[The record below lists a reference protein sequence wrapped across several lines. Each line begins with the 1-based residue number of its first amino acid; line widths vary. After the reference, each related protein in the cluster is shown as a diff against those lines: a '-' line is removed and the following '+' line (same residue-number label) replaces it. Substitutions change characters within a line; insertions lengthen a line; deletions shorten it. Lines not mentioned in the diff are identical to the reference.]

1 MFALWLY
8 ATLEGVGSGREV
20 ARLALE
26 HDAYRWICGGVSV
39 NYHAIN
45 DFRAGNET
53 LMDELLTDNVASLA
67 AVGAISPER
76 VAQDGMRVRADA
88 GAASFRRQASL
99 DEHLSQASELVQTIK
114 ARAQADPGRGKRRAQ
129 AAKLRA
135 ALEREERIRAAL
147 EQLPEVAAAKKRN
160 GSKAEA
166 RASTTD
172 ADSRVM
178 KMGDGGFRPAYNVQ
192 FATTCEEQ
200 IIVGMDVVTA
210 GSDMAQLAPMVGQV
224 EQRLGRSPDEW
235 LVDGG
240 FPAHEQIDAV
250 VGKTEVYAPVPEP
263 GRRRTS
269 RVTRSSRTSTS
280 PSPMTP
286 RRWPNGE
293 RAWPAM
299 RPRKSTS
306 SARQRPNAS
315 THKRATEDCCAC
327 PCVAWPRSARWW
339 ACSCWRTTCCAWP
352 CSHPSSSV
360 GAQVHPQWPR
370 RPHERARNGPKAL
383 SAPQDR
389 EPGTNLGHCLRNST
403 TRAGDPVKHRQ
414 QSRQSTTE
422 KLTASESPS
431 SSLPSICGAVARR
444 QPHLRG
450 RVFVTD
456 RVACCMRKASSF
468 WCRPPR
474 GPPLPHGPQD
484 CWEGRTR
491 ETWVPISATND
502 LIKHR
507 ALLELP
513 AAHRRADLPRRA
525 PASNLGVSKADRDIA
540 LAQYEQSIQAG
551 FREVAD
557 ALASSRALAAQ
568 RAALEA
574 QVAVATQAQDLSRAR
589 YDAGADSFLVLLDA
603 QRTLYSAQQALV
615 ATRLAEQSKRVTL
628 YKAVGGGWKERT

>member
-1 MFALWLY
+1 MTTPSERDTEPAKASLFEDMREPSQAQVQRAQAEAARKQGQGSPRLLEPNRLQVELRASDLESLLPEEHRTRLVWGYVVRQDLSRLLEAVKARGSNAGPAAIDPRILFALWLY

-20 ARLALE
+20 ARLVLE

-67 AVGAISPER
+67 AVGAISLER

-114 ARAQADPGRGKRRAQ
+114 AQAQADPGQAKRHAQ

-172 ADSRVM
+172 ADARVM

-263 GRRRTS
+263 
-269 RVTRSSRTSTS
+269 
-280 PSPMTP
+280 
-286 RRWPNGE
+286 
-293 RAWPAM
+293 RAKKDEQGNEVEQDKHQPKPDDSEA
-299 RPRKSTS
+299 
-306 SARQRPNAS
+306 
-315 THKRATEDCCAC
+315 
-327 PCVAWPRSARWW
+327 VAKW
-339 ACSCWRTTCCAWP
+339 
-352 CSHPSSSV
+352 
-360 GAQVHPQWPR
+360 
-370 RPHERARNGPKAL
+370 RARM
-383 SAPQDR
+383 
-389 EPGTNLGHCLRNST
+389 
-403 TRAGDPVKHRQ
+403 
-414 QSRQSTTE
+414 
-422 KLTASESPS
+422 ASDEAKE
-431 SSLPSICGAVARR
+431 IY
-444 QPHLRG
+444 
-450 RVFVTD
+450 
-456 RVACCMRKASSF
+456 K
-468 WCRPPR
+468 
-474 GPPLPHGPQD
+474 
-484 CWEGRTR
+484 
-491 ETWVPISATND
+491 
-502 LIKHR
+502 
-507 ALLELP
+507 
-513 AAHRRADLPRRA
+513 
-525 PASNLGVSKADRDIA
+525 
-540 LAQYEQSIQAG
+540 
-551 FREVAD
+551 
-557 ALASSRALAAQ
+557 Q
-568 RAALEA
+568 RAATAECVNAQARNRGLLRMPVRGLA
-574 QVAVATQAQDLSRAR
+574 QVRSVVGLFVLAHNLLRMAVLAPQLIGWGTGPSAMAAQAA
-589 YDAGADSFLVLLDA
+589 
-603 QRTLYSAQQALV
+603 
-615 ATRLAEQSKRVTL
+615 
-628 YKAVGGGWKERT
+628 